1 MKMKLEAVTICIN
14 YSDFLAHTLPHNKNH
29 FDKMVIVTD
38 TKDHATKKICDYY
51 NVMCVQTDV
60 FYENGSKINKGKG
73 INEGLKHLD
82 GDGWVVHMDADIYL
96 PPMTRSILE
105 KIDLDKETIYG
116 IDRMMCP
123 TYKKWIDFI
132 DNPSPMHE
140 GWIYVHTTAFPLGVR
155 IAEYKNKGWEP
166 IGFFQLWNPK
176 GSGVYEYPKEHGS
189 VDRSDVLFAKKFP
202 RNRRQL
208 IPEILSIHI
217 DSEEMV
223 SMGKNWNGRQTAK
236 FNLESFLDN
245 VKEELKPDLPII
257 SPKCDYSINI
267 FDLIVK
273 YLKKNFF
280 FLLGLGVIITTLICY
295 LYLYFNS

>member
-1 MKMKLEAVTICIN
+1 MKMKLEAVTICVN

-38 TKDHATKKICDYY
+38 TKDHATKRVCDYY

-60 FYENGSKINKGKG
+60 FYENGNKINKGKG

-96 PPMTRSILE
+96 PPLTRSILE
-105 KIDLDKETIYG
+105 RIDLDKETIYG

-123 TYKKWIDFI
+123 TYQKWIDFI

-176 GSGVYEYPKEHGS
+176 GSGVYEYPKNHGS
-189 VDRSDVLFAKKFP
+189 VDRSDVLFAKNFP
-202 RNRRQL
+202 RNKRQL

-223 SMGKNWNGRQTAK
+223 SMGKNWSGRQTAK

-245 VKEELKPDLPII
+245 VKEELTPDLPII
-257 SPKCDYSINI
+257 SPKCDYSISI
-267 FDLIVK
+267 FDFIVE
-273 YLKKNFF
+273 YIKKNFF
-280 FLLGLGVIITTLICY
+280 FLLGIGVIIATLICY